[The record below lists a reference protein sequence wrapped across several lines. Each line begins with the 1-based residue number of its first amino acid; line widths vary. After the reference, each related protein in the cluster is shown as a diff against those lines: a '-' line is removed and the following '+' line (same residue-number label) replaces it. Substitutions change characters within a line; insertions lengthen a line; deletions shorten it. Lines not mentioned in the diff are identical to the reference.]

1 MDTMTIWLN
10 LGLILLFVAGNA
22 FFVGS
27 EIAISSARRSRI
39 KQMAEMGDKNA
50 KIVEKL
56 HNEPERFY
64 SVTQVG
70 ITLVSL
76 GLGAVGMETIS
87 TLTDPTFV
95 HMHEKVSIGY
105 GMEVERLTD
114 PARFNRLEAEFAKV
128 TPEQLR
134 KTAREYLRKE
144 NRTVYTV
151 KPGAKD
157 APTAS
162 AQEN

>member
-1 MDTMTIWLN
+1 MTKDEALAALKGDLNKDSEPGEWLKVDQN
-10 LGLILLFVAGNA
+10 LINQYVALSGETGWIHTDQKLA
-22 FFVGS
+22 R
-27 EIAISSARRSRI
+27 ERTKMRSSLYGVVDEFA
-39 KQMAEMGDKNA
+39 
-50 KIVEKL
+50 
-56 HNEPERFY
+56 
-64 SVTQVG
+64 
-70 ITLVSL
+70 
-76 GLGAVGMETIS
+76 GLGKLDLLAS
-87 TLTDPTFV
+87 FALFD
-95 HMHEKVSIGY
+95 S
-105 GMEVERLTD
+105 D

-134 KTAREYLRKE
+134 KTAQEYLRKE